1 MVKLIYCLKRQPH
14 LSREAFLAYWLN
26 THGPLVRE
34 HAAAMKVRRYIQ
46 THTTDEETN
55 EAIRAS
61 RGSPEGFDGV
71 AELWFESREEMRE
84 GASTPEGRAGMR
96 LLREDEARFI
106 DQANSPAWIGEEKK
120 IVDD

>member
-1 MVKLIYCLKRQPH
+1 MIKLIYCLKRQSH
-14 LSREAFLAYWLN
+14 LSREEFLDYWLN

-46 THTTDEETN
+46 LHTTDEKTN

-106 DQANSPAWIGEEKK
+106 DQANSPAWIGEEKTLVK
-120 IVDD
+120 G